1 METTVVS
8 YYTASFSRDVVIAG
22 HQQATPDFWL
32 RLAKHF
38 EAYVSAL
45 VVEEAGRGDNV
56 QAKMRL
62 DAIASFPVLDI
73 DPEAEKLAE
82 RIVAGGGIPDKCPED
97 ALHIAIAA
105 VNGINVIVTWN
116 FAHLNNPFTKMM
128 IRQIVENE
136 DYICPEIVSPNEL
149 LGEEP

>member
-1 METTVVS
+1 
-8 YYTASFSRDVVIAG
+8 
-22 HQQATPDFWL
+22 
-32 RLAKHF
+32 
-38 EAYVSAL
+38 
-45 VVEEAGRGDNV
+45 
-56 QAKMRL
+56 MRL
-62 DAIASFPVLDI
+62 DAIAAFPVLDI

-82 RIVAGGGIPDKCPED
+82 RIVAGGGIPDKYPED